1 MFNLP
6 GLSSKGT
13 AEQDVQDLRRYLTM
27 LIPQLEQELS
37 NLSTDNF
44 ASDYNEILEGLTS
57 AGTIKDGSKADT
69 TTTTSQALAAHLQD
83 TKNPHKV
90 TKEQLGIT
98 IPTLEELGAVPIRGM
113 SGYNL
118 IAHETNDQS
127 VAAGDAI
134 LTVNLGGMRDGDRL
148 EGWLYITV
156 GTDATIYGVRAWLD
170 GDETEAD
177 YYGKLTRDGTVNGA
191 ASNNI
196 ARATSYGCWV
206 KMRLEKFCGA
216 VMMETRYIM
225 AKKATGA
232 ADNSE
237 IGYAQWL
244 KKDAAGNT
252 LTVKAV
258 GAATGAE
265 IALWRV

>member
-13 AEQDVQDLRRYLTM
+13 AEQDVADLRKYLTM

-37 NLSTDNF
+37 NLSSDNF
-44 ASDYNEILEGLTS
+44 ASDYNEILEGLQS
-57 AGTIKDGSKADT
+57 AETIQDGSKADT
-69 TTTTSQALAAHLQD
+69 TTTTSQALAAHLQN

-98 IPTLEELGAVPIRGM
+98 NPTLEELNAVPIHSM

-118 IAHETNDQS
+118 LAHETNDQA

-134 LTVNLGGMRDGDRL
+134 LTVNLGGMQDGDRL
-148 EGWLYITV
+148 EGWLYIAV
-156 GTDATIYGVRAWLD
+156 GTNTTVYGVRAWLD
-170 GDETEAD
+170 EDETEAD
-177 YYGKLTRDGTVNGA
+177 YYGKHVKNGDVITVL
-191 ASNNI
+191 NI

-206 KMRLEKFCGA
+206 KLRLEKFCGA
-216 VMMETRYIM
+216 VMMESRYIN
-225 AKKATGA
+225 ATAEKGSA
-232 ADNSE
+232 GNSE
-237 IGYAQWL
+237 VGFAQWV
-244 KKDAAGNT
+244 KPNAEGNT
-252 LTVKAV
+252 LTIKAV
-258 GAATGAE
+258 GASAGAE

>member
-13 AEQDVQDLRRYLTM
+13 AEQDVLDLRKYLTM

-37 NLSTDNF
+37 NLSSDNF
-44 ASDYNEILEGLTS
+44 ASDYNEILEGLQS
-57 AGTIKDGSKADT
+57 AATIQNGSKADT
-69 TTTTSQALAAHLQD
+69 TTTTSQALAAHLQN
-83 TKNPHKV
+83 TENPHKV

-98 IPTLEELGAVPIRGM
+98 NPTLEELNALPIHSM

-118 IAHETNDQS
+118 LAHETNDQT

-134 LTVNLGGMRDGDRL
+134 LTVNLGGMQDGDRL
-148 EGWLYITV
+148 EGWLYIAV
-156 GTDATIYGVRAWLD
+156 GTGTTVYGVRAWLD
-170 GDETEAD
+170 EDETVAD
-177 YYGKLTRDGTVNGA
+177 YYGKLSRDGTVNGV
-191 ASNNI
+191 ASNSI

-206 KMRLEKFCGA
+206 KLRLEKFHGA
-216 VMMETRYIM
+216 VMLESRYTA
-225 AKKATGA
+225 AKAAKGT

-237 IGYAQWL
+237 VGFAQWV

-252 LTVKAV
+252 LTIKATST
-258 GAATGAE
+258 AAGAE
-265 IALWRV
+265 IALWRA

>member
-13 AEQDVQDLRRYLTM
+13 AEQDVADLRKYLTM

-37 NLSTDNF
+37 NLSSDNF
-44 ASDYNEILEGLTS
+44 ASDYNEILEGLQS
-57 AGTIKDGSKADT
+57 AETIRDGSKADT
-69 TTTTSQALAAHLQD
+69 TTTTSQALAAHLQN

-98 IPTLEELGAVPIRGM
+98 NPTLEELNAVPLHSM

-118 IAHETNDQS
+118 LAHETNDQT

-134 LTVNLGGMRDGDRL
+134 LTVNLGGMQDGDRL
-148 EGWLYITV
+148 EGWLYIAV
-156 GTDATIYGVRAWLD
+156 GTNTTVYGVRAWLD
-170 GDETEAD
+170 EDETEAD
-177 YYGKLTRDGTVNGA
+177 YYGKHVKNGDVITA
-191 ASNNI
+191 LNI
-196 ARATSYGCWV
+196 ARATSCGCWV
-206 KMRLEKFCGA
+206 KLRLEKFCGA
-216 VMMETRYIM
+216 VMMESRYIN
-225 AKKATGA
+225 ATAEKGSA
-232 ADNSE
+232 SNSE
-237 IGYAQWL
+237 VGFAQWL

-252 LTVKAV
+252 LTIKAI
-258 GAATGAE
+258 GASAGAE